1 MNICIHS
8 TYTCTFDDFMAQ
20 VEKTRPQW
28 SAFVDEHHIAKVDD
42 HSSIMIMKVND
53 FEATGAMM
61 SSDEMQA
68 WDEENGCVDVIYNME
83 EMTEQLTLPE
93 KIEHSEVQRM
103 GEAKQKFMPLILA
116 IGADNVYMV
125 RTSDSS
131 VSVVTHFPNEDL
143 GKAAM
148 DKISAVRE
156 KAAEHFAMTL
166 NSAHAGACL
175 SS

>member
-1 MNICIHS
+1 M
-8 TYTCTFDDFMAQ
+8 
-20 VEKTRPQW
+20 VEKME
-28 SAFVDEHHIAKVDD
+28 FVTISHLDVPEVTDQ
-42 HSSIMIMKVND
+42 
-53 FEATGAMM
+53 MM
-61 SSDEMQA
+61 E
-68 WDEENGCVDVIYNME
+68 
-83 EMTEQLTLPE
+83 
-93 KIEHSEVQRM
+93 
-103 GEAKQKFMPLILA
+103 EAKQKFMPLILA
-116 IGADNVYMV
+116 TGADNGYMV

-131 VSVVTHFPNEDL
+131 VSVVTHFPNEDR

>member
-1 MNICIHS
+1 M
-8 TYTCTFDDFMAQ
+8 
-20 VEKTRPQW
+20 
-28 SAFVDEHHIAKVDD
+28 
-42 HSSIMIMKVND
+42 SILNFKGW
-53 FEATGAMM
+53 ER
-61 SSDEMQA
+61 
-68 WDEENGCVDVIYNME
+68 
-83 EMTEQLTLPE
+83 
-93 KIEHSEVQRM
+93 KIEFVTISHWDVPEVTDQMM

>member
-1 MNICIHS
+1 M
-8 TYTCTFDDFMAQ
+8 
-20 VEKTRPQW
+20 E
-28 SAFVDEHHIAKVDD
+28 FVTISHWDVPEVTDQ
-42 HSSIMIMKVND
+42 
-53 FEATGAMM
+53 MM
-61 SSDEMQA
+61 E
-68 WDEENGCVDVIYNME
+68 
-83 EMTEQLTLPE
+83 
-93 KIEHSEVQRM
+93 
-103 GEAKQKFMPLILA
+103 EAKQKFMPLILA

-131 VSVVTHFPNEDL
+131 ISAVTHFPNEDL